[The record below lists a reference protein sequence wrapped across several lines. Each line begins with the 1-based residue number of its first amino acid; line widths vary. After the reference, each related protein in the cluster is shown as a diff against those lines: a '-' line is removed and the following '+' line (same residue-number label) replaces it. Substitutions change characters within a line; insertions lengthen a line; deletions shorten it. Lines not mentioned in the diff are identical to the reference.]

1 MSGFLP
7 TFKRELKGLW
17 VTPLAWVLLVTFLLL
32 QGGIFYSITV
42 HFSKME
48 GAALESGPLNAYFG
62 QQSLLMAMTLL
73 LLCPSLTM
81 RTLAE
86 ERRTGNIELLL
97 SAPVSPSAIVLGKY
111 AGVYLSYLLIWL
123 PTGLYAFILRDT
135 GSLHL
140 PTLASGYLGIAL
152 VGVSHLSIG
161 LLMSSMARSQLV
173 ALLLTSTCL
182 FGIFVLGIGEYIF
195 DDGILRDISGYLSLT
210 TLLEECS
217 KGVIDSR
224 RIVLHLS
231 VGAWALFV
239 TSRIVQ
245 SWRHA

>member
-1 MSGFLP
+1 
-7 TFKRELKGLW
+7 
-17 VTPLAWVLLVTFLLL
+17 LAWVLLVTFLLL

-135 GSLHL
+135 
-140 PTLASGYLGIAL
+140 
-152 VGVSHLSIG
+152 
-161 LLMSSMARSQLV
+161 
-173 ALLLTSTCL
+173 
-182 FGIFVLGIGEYIF
+182 
-195 DDGILRDISGYLSLT
+195 
-210 TLLEECS
+210 
-217 KGVIDSR
+217 
-224 RIVLHLS
+224 
-231 VGAWALFV
+231 
-239 TSRIVQ
+239 
-245 SWRHA
+245 